1 MTTIQK
7 TDAWELAVETETG
20 PYGTAVIFWSYV
32 PTARRPA
39 RQTQYR
45 VVLQKDELQKLQKV
59 LSDALAAATI

>member
-32 PTARRPA
+32 PTARRPE
-39 RQTQYR
+39 RQTQYKL
-45 VVLQKDELQKLQKV
+45 VLQRHELEALQKV
-59 LSDALAAATI
+59 LSQDLAAATI